1 MNDYQASSNW
11 TGRTPRTSREA
22 FGLSPSEAA
31 GYEYHQAPRTRRFFY
46 ACMRHGWIALVA
58 ALALSVLTGCGDEAG
73 DYSANQASLA
83 DAIAQ
88 AAKEQRHAAE

>member
-31 GYEYHQAPRTRRFFY
+31 GYEYHQAPITRRFFY
-46 ACMRHGWIALVA
+46 ALTRHGWIALVA
-58 ALALSVLTGCGDEAG
+58 ALALSVLAGCADEARDWG
-73 DYSANQASLA
+73 RAQLDVA

-88 AAKEQRHAAE
+88 AAKEAGQ